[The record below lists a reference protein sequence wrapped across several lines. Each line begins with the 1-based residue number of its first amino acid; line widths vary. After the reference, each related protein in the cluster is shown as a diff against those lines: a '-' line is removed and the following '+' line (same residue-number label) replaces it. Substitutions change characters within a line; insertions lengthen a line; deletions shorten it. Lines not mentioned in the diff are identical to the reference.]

1 MSEPFELLSIELR
14 TIISV
19 AELSSF
25 GRVARELNVQPSTV
39 SRRVRNVEDAVGVSL
54 FERHAD
60 GVVLTAAGAAFV
72 DRLVHSRNILQA
84 AIADAQHAGA
94 AGNGA
99 LRLGFVWSF
108 AAGAAREI
116 IAAFRE
122 EHPGI
127 RLHLTELGAA
137 ELLKRTLTREID
149 CAWIVKWRDLDP
161 ALEQEALWSEALHLA
176 QPVRDASG
184 KPQDWSVLARQPYL
198 CRTTDDWRLFQA
210 TLDLVNGP
218 KMDIRSHD
226 CSHDSLLSLV
236 AAGDGITLMPE
247 SIAHQGHAGVQF
259 SPMSDPRGRLE
270 IISIWRRETD
280 NPALR
285 RFMSFSRG
293 WLKKNQSWPP
303 TSSSP
308 A

>member
-1 MSEPFELLSIELR
+1 MNETFELLSIELR
-14 TIISV
+14 TIIRV
-19 AELSSF
+19 AELASF
-25 GRVARELNVQPSTV
+25 GRVAREVNVQPSTV
-39 SRRVRNVEDAVGVSL
+39 SRRVRNVEDAIGVSL

-60 GVVLTAAGAAFV
+60 GVVLTAAGATFV
-72 DRLVHSRNILQA
+72 DKLTQARDILQT
-84 AIADAQHAGA
+84 AIAEAQHAGA
-94 AGNGA
+94 AGSGA

-122 EHPGI
+122 EHAGI

-149 CAWIVKWRDLDP
+149 CAWIVQWRELDP
-161 ALEQEALWSEALHLA
+161 ALDHETLWCEALYLA
-176 QPVRDASG
+176 QPNRDVTG

-198 CRTTDDWRLFQA
+198 CRTTDDWRHFQA

-236 AAGDGITLMPE
+236 AAGDGVTLMPE
-247 SIAHQGHAGVQF
+247 SIAHQGHDGVMF

-270 IISIWRRETD
+270 IIAIWRRETD

-285 RFMSFSRG
+285 RFMSFTRA
-293 WLKKNQSWPP
+293 WLKKNQRSPP
-303 TSSSP
+303 TFSAP